1 MSECTKTI
9 WTDPQ
14 RPSHS
19 FPFGG
24 ITSAVAAIPA
34 VAAVAVVAAAAAAAA
49 VAVAAIIVIVVV
61 TASIMARILKSGC
74 NANHAHGR
82 DGARKRRINT
92 RIAISAPPNHPA
104 LHLSPK
110 GRVWSGT
117 VSCHL
122 MSCSEGRGVLVRLSK
137 GGR

>member
-24 ITSAVAAIPA
+24 ITSDVAAIPA
-34 VAAVAVVAAAAAAAA
+34 VAAVAVVAAVAAAAAAA
-49 VAVAAIIVIVVV
+49 VAAIVV

-110 GRVWSGT
+110 GRVWLGT